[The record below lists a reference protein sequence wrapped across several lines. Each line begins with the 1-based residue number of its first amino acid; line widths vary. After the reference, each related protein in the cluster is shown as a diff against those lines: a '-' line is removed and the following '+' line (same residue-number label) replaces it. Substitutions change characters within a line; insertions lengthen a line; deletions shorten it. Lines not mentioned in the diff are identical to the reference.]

1 MIRAKCLTV
10 YAGDAPVV
18 KCAYFEVEPG
28 ELAVLFGPTGGG
40 KSSIVKAM
48 AGIYKWT
55 GSLEVP
61 RSYFIFQDV
70 DANLLFAYTD
80 EELASVTCKGFV
92 EKRPIAEL
100 SMGQRQLLA
109 VRLAL
114 ESDAE
119 AVVFDE
125 PLAFLDPASALEVA
139 QAIAKLADSG
149 KAVLVAEHRL
159 EFFLEAHR
167 FYLVNRAVVPA
178 DLEALLLEGARG
190 GFGPYFTRAQRRF
203 VAPPRAEGCPV
214 RVLGREYPPGSKIA
228 LVGPVGAGK
237 TYTLMAL
244 AGVYKK
250 GGVEGCKPVGFVPQ
264 NPYLYYGDVDLS
276 KAPRELLEELGI
288 PPASSPLRLS
298 YGQARLLAV
307 LWEMWRRPRLL
318 LVDEPTAG
326 VDRGYSEA
334 LGEAIASYGGTVVF
348 ATHDPVFAERY
359 AQYKVRVG

>member
-10 YAGDAPVV
+10 YAGDSPVV
-18 KCAYFEVEPG
+18 RCADFEVKPG
-28 ELAVLFGPTGGG
+28 ELAVLFGSTGGG

-48 AGIYKWT
+48 AGIYRWT
-55 GSLEVP
+55 GSLEMP

-70 DANLLFAYTD
+70 EANLLFAYTD
-80 EELASVTCKGFV
+80 EELASVSCRSYA
-92 EKRPIAEL
+92 ERRPIAEL

-139 QAIAKLADSG
+139 RAIARLGELG
-149 KAVLVAEHRL
+149 KAVLVSEHRL
-159 EFFLEAHR
+159 EFFLEADK
-167 FYLVNRAVVPA
+167 FYLVDRAVMPA
-178 DLEALLLEGARG
+178 DIEEVLLEGARG
-190 GFGPYFTRAQRRF
+190 GYGPYFTRAQRRLI
-203 VAPPRAEGCPV
+203 APPQAEGCPV
-214 RVLGREYPPGSKIA
+214 RILGRDYPPGSKIA
-228 LVGPVGAGK
+228 LMGPVGSGK

-244 AGVYKK
+244 AGVYKRN
-250 GGVEGCKPVGFVPQ
+250 GVGGCKPVGFVPQ
-264 NPYLYYGDVDLS
+264 NPYLYYGDADLS
-276 KAPRELLEELGI
+276 RAPRALLEELGI
-288 PPASSPLRLS
+288 SPASSPLHLS